1 MAIYR
6 GLNVAKALNDVDDSS
21 AALINLGLNKL
32 DLDLVSG
39 LTASENDVNIREFH
53 TVAGLVVD
61 QKKTL
66 YSLGRSSEAMAGELN
81 SLADIKQPL
90 GYNYRLNSQLQAGAI
105 KYGYFDF
112 ATNTQKQADIS
123 TSRVSS
129 WSTIGNTISY
139 GGEVKVV
146 GPTFSFL
153 TLGTTVAPLA
163 KSFRSEVP
171 THAIK
176 LKVDGVE
183 QDFLAMKGIPL
194 VFDTFFRNADLT
206 AGVNAIS
213 DGSGVIPIT
222 WRITNEDDGQSYN
235 SGDGSGGSTSV
246 GTGSEL
252 SPVTFPFRDSTSK
265 ARKLEFFYN
274 PANVVRLSLNGLNL
288 STWTNVSLPALKRLD
303 ISSNDFYQLP
313 SFRSDA
319 SAKTSLTAE
328 GLAPVL
334 THMTINNN
342 NMSRATNASGVQIT
356 ANAQLNTLPT
366 TLQSLEMNG
375 VFSDS
380 TTIDLLDYTSLT
392 NFYMHSYY
400 DSYAQRSM
408 TGGTVM
414 PKVATSIQSYQI
426 YNQPFSQMCNGLIN
440 STNLTYLWFP
450 WCGTSQKEGGGDI
463 TIASPVIQYF
473 LSYGNGHNVVNMSAK
488 TSLVNYTQQYSSPSG
503 STTFVSKFTGCTALV
518 DLNFYGSGVTGSIQA
533 GLQNL
538 ESLRT
543 FEGRYSGISGELRD
557 TSFQGTNK
565 LVTLLLAASS
575 HTGTDFFGSSPTN
588 SSQGGT
594 VFHNTLDLQ
603 NLYAY
608 SNKNIRGQMPNM
620 SKSVKLRVV
629 YLHNTGLSGPL
640 PAFSGCDSLYYI
652 EMNYT
657 RDGDDQGF
665 TGTIPTYSLP
675 GLNYLFLTFNR
686 LTGQCPAFQCPF
698 LYQLSIDSNELVG
711 SIPNLSGC
719 SRLQRIIMNNNSM
732 TGYVEGNLRSNIYA
746 SVIDISNNKLTAA
759 VGPTLISDLLK
770 NWGSNPRSGVTVN
783 LLGNSVSGV
792 GLTESNTRNDGT
804 DPTSETSTA
813 SKLDTL
819 RAKGWT
825 ILMD

>member
-6 GLNVAKALNDVDDSS
+6 GLNVAKALNDVDDS
-21 AALINLGLNKL
+21 ATALINLGLNKL
-32 DLDLVSG
+32 DLKLVSG
-39 LTASENDVNIREFH
+39 LTAAENDVNIREFH

-61 QKKTL
+61 QKKSL
-66 YSLGRSSEAMAGELN
+66 YSLGRSSEAMAAELN
-81 SLADIKQPL
+81 ALADIKQPL
-90 GYNYRLNSQLQAGAI
+90 AYNYRLNSQLQAGAI

-129 WSTIGNTISY
+129 WSTIGSTISY

-146 GPTFSFL
+146 GTEFSFL

-163 KSFRSEVP
+163 KAFRSEVP
-171 THAIK
+171 THVIK
-176 LKVDGVE
+176 LQVDGVE

-194 VFDTFFRNADLT
+194 VFDTFFRNADLS
-206 AGVNAIS
+206 AAVNPIS

-235 SGDGSGGSTSV
+235 SGDGSGTSGNI
-246 GTGSEL
+246 GTGTEL
-252 SPVTFPFRDSTSK
+252 SPVVYSFRDSSSK
-265 ARKLEFFYN
+265 ARTLEFFYN

-288 STWTNVSLPALKRLD
+288 STWTTVSLPALKRLD

-313 SFRSDA
+313 SFRSDV
-319 SAKTSLTAE
+319 SAKTALTPE
-328 GLAPVL
+328 ELAPAL

-342 NMSRATNASGVQIT
+342 NMSRAIDASGVQIT

-400 DSYAQRSM
+400 DQYGSRSM

-450 WCGTSQKEGGGDI
+450 FCGTSEKEGGGEI
-463 TIASPVIQYF
+463 TILSTVIQQF
-473 LSYGNGHNVVNMSAK
+473 LSYGNGHNVVNMSGK
-488 TSLVNYTQQYSSPSG
+488 SSLVNYTQEYSSPSG
-503 STTFVSKFTGCTALV
+503 NSTFVGKFTGCTGLTE
-518 DLNFYGSGVTGSIQA
+518 LNFYGSGVTGSIQA
-533 GLQNL
+533 GLQDL
-538 ESLRT
+538 PSLLT

-575 HTGTDFFGSSPTN
+575 HTGTDFFGTAASSR
-588 SSQGGT
+588 GGT
-594 VFHNTLDLQ
+594 VFYNTPDLQ

-620 SKSVKLRVV
+620 SKSIKLRVV

-640 PAFSGCDSLYYI
+640 PSFSGCDSLYYI

-657 RDGDDQGF
+657 RDGTDQGF

-675 GLNYLFLTFNR
+675 GLNYLSLTYNR

-719 SRLQRIIMNNNSM
+719 SRLQKIIMNSNQMDS
-732 TGYVEGNLRSNIYA
+732 YVEGNLRSNIFA
-746 SVIDISNNKLTAA
+746 SVIDISNNKLPAS

-770 NWGSNPRSGVTVN
+770 NWASNPRSGVTVN
-783 LLGNSVSGV
+783 LLGNN
-792 GLTESNTRNDGT
+792 GLTETNTRNDGT
-804 DPTSETSTA
+804 DPTSENSTA
-813 SKLDTL
+813 SKLDSL
-819 RAKGWT
+819 RQKGWT